1 MSVCLTKI
9 PMAGAVQKGSSR
21 RAERLRSRMHE
32 LEARAIVEA
41 ALLTAQRPLAFK
53 ELQTLVGERLG
64 REELKDV
71 LAALAEEWRQR
82 KSLELVESAMGWR
95 FATQPGVRA
104 HLEPLHAERP
114 QRYSRA
120 VMETLAVIAYRQPV
134 TRGDIEDIRGVV
146 IGSPIIKQLE
156 DRGWIDC
163 IGHRDAPGRPALYA
177 TTRQFLDDLGLA
189 SLSELP
195 PLEGPD
201 GTPVLPDLPAQ
212 ASLLPLAEADLLVAG
227 DVVDA
232 ESPELRAGV
241 EEGSAAAEPTAGQ
254 ESEADAMQSSGSPIS
269 GEYPET
275 NPPNGGIH
283 FFDKSSDA

>member
-1 MSVCLTKI
+1 MQEV
-9 PMAGAVQKGSSR
+9 
-21 RAERLRSRMHE
+21 
-32 LEARAIVEA
+32 EAKAIVEA
-41 ALLTAQRPLAFK
+41 ALLTAQRPLTFR
-53 ELQTLVGERLG
+53 ELLTLLGEAVS
-64 REELKDV
+64 REALAAV
-71 LAALAEEWRQR
+71 LATLTQEWRLR
-82 KSLELVESAMGWR
+82 GSLDLIETAAGWR
-95 FATQPGVRA
+95 FATSSAVRS

-177 TTRQFLDDLGLA
+177 TTKQFLDDLGLS
-189 SLSELP
+189 SLADLP

-212 ASLLPLAEADLLVAG
+212 ASLLSPEEPDLLSAAG
-227 DVVDA
+227 SRGDSMP
-232 ESPELRAGV
+232 SPELPVAS
-241 EEGSAAAEPTAGQ
+241 ELASDSAAEPVPA
-254 ESEADAMQSSGSPIS
+254 SEEAARP
-269 GEYPET
+269 PEIT
-275 NPPNGGIH
+275 DEPSVP
-283 FFDKSSDA
+283 

>member
-1 MSVCLTKI
+1 
-9 PMAGAVQKGSSR
+9 
-21 RAERLRSRMHE
+21 MHE

-212 ASLLPLAEADLLVAG
+212 ASLLPLAEADFLVAG

-241 EEGSAAAEPTAGQ
+241 EEGAAAVEPTAGQ
-254 ESEADAMQSSGSPIS
+254 ESEADAMQSSGSPIP
-269 GEYPET
+269 GESPET
-275 NPPNGGIH
+275 NPPNGDIH